1 MPRAPPAVWSSVA
14 GALRQFV
21 GTPQGLV
28 RALLSIPL
36 LTALT
41 GLYATALGGAMVDQL
56 VLLNDPAQA
65 VGTTATVVSVLVTVR
80 GAASM
85 LTGPSWGKLKAL
97 LGTPRGATSVSEARV
112 LVGVTLLPL
121 ALAVP
126 AVWMALTPGLL
137 PFGTLLTFGSVLAAW
152 ARMPLNRWVEGATGA
167 SLNNTAKAG
176 TIALGG
182 AVSAGVLGGYST
194 QVTDRAAAGRTPTW
208 SRPRTCSWRSWSSR
222 SCSCRP
228 RWRT

>member
-1 MPRAPPAVWSSVA
+1 M
-14 GALRQFV
+14 
-21 GTPQGLV
+21 GTPHGLL

-97 LGTPRGATSVSEARV
+97 LGTRGA
-112 LVGVTLLPL
+112 P
-121 ALAVP
+121 P
-126 AVWMALTPGLL
+126 P
-137 PFGTLLTFGSVLAAW
+137 
-152 ARMPLNRWVEGATGA
+152 
-167 SLNNTAKAG
+167 
-176 TIALGG
+176 
-182 AVSAGVLGGYST
+182 
-194 QVTDRAAAGRTPTW
+194 
-208 SRPRTCSWRSWSSR
+208 
-222 SCSCRP
+222 
-228 RWRT
+228 